1 MVGERGIGVGTRSK
15 GMRKKTEYLSPERKL
30 VEGVADWLCERAR
43 REEGTGAMSLG
54 HVLVVVPTAQS
65 GRQLRLRLAREAE
78 RRGWGGVL
86 PPWVMLPMQVIVPAD
101 ERLHTASGMQLRAAF
116 LEFVRE
122 RPRRVRGADGR
133 TELKEWEFLFQA
145 EAIEDYRAHLSF
157 LEQLN
162 DIWRILAGR
171 GLLMG
176 DVRRNERALAVLE
189 AACGDELARWEQLA
203 ELEEAFF
210 GFLHGRGLR
219 HEAEAIHLA
228 KGAARGLPSEVEEVV
243 LPGLADPVGVLYDVL
258 EQHGDGVR
266 VTVLIH
272 AAEVDR
278 EKFDGW
284 GRPRIGAWTGKA
296 APVLSGI
303 RNEDVVRAGTD
314 LELAKRVAADFPE
327 PESDEAIPALGL
339 CDEELFPE
347 LSASFLN
354 RGHEL
359 HNPERQPVSGAALG
373 RLGENLIALWETR
386 EEGFGW
392 PAFAA
397 VLRDHD
403 VLWRILNELP
413 EDERGQNVAPM
424 DVLRG
429 LDVCQNAFL
438 PLTVPAG
445 CEFDVERVQKFDRG
459 AFGWFQKAARVL
471 LGKVEE
477 VCGGA
482 EGAKSA
488 GEFVRRM
495 LEWGYGRRRLGD
507 GEEDQEF
514 QAAADALREVLDEF
528 DEAAGASGLGDGA
541 LTALLRKGIAEA
553 SYSREPSSKSALRT
567 EGWLELPWSAADK
580 VALAGFHE
588 GAVPDSVM
596 GHPFLPD
603 SLRAALGLTSNEQR
617 LARDTYLLKS
627 LLDARKG
634 EAEAVRAYVALSSNE
649 GDIRRPSRLLF
660 LVGDGELAGRTERL
674 FGPLPAGEAMPGQS
688 VAPGWRLALP
698 DEVLPPGRRKNQDG
712 VFSASA
718 INSWLECP
726 FTYLF
731 AYGLDMRVT
740 KEKTELEANDF
751 GTLIHKAMEMYARE
765 QLSRSGRGEEQLRE
779 EGEIAAAF
787 SRIMG
792 ELRKGYGVAP
802 SVTVR
807 LQLDAA
813 EGRLR
818 SFARI
823 QSMWA
828 KEGWRVA
835 EEPEFG
841 FVTRPFEGEEGCDV
855 TVKGSVDRIDVR
867 EVGGE
872 LEYRLID
879 FKTWDKKEKSAGRVL
894 AGGPAQ
900 VAQAER
906 LGLPTTRE
914 DKPKRLLT
922 VQLPLYGRCLE
933 KEHERFAGRITD
945 YCYVIL
951 GKSDENVCVLGSAYD
966 QKQFE
971 APRFGQPL
979 AKLVL
984 AAHVELAMDTT
995 RTAIR
1000 RIRANIFW
1008 PPGPEERWKWDVKR
1022 ILMASPEKDLA
1033 GSEWVRRQEEKA
1045 ANLEGARR

>member
-1 MVGERGIGVGTRSK
+1 
-15 GMRKKTEYLSPERKL
+15 MRKRTEYLSRERKL
-30 VEGVADWLCERAR
+30 VEGVADWLCARAR
-43 REEGTGAMSLG
+43 REEATGAMSLG

-65 GRQLRLRLAREAE
+65 GRQLRLRLAWESE

-86 PPWVMLPMQVIVPAD
+86 PPWVVLPMQVIVPAD
-101 ERLHTASGMQLRAAF
+101 ESLRTASMLQLRAAF

-122 RPRRVRGADGR
+122 RPRRERGADGR
-133 TELKEWEFLFQA
+133 TALKEWELLFQA

-176 DVRRNERALAVLE
+176 DVGRNEAAAEVLA
-189 AACGDELARWEQLA
+189 AACGEEVERWEQLG
-203 ELEEAFF
+203 ELEAAFF

-228 KGAARGLPSEVEEVV
+228 AGAARPLPAEVESVV

-258 EQHGDGVR
+258 EQQGDGVE
-266 VTVLIH
+266 VTVLVH
-272 AAEVDR
+272 AAEGDG

-296 APVLSGI
+296 APVLDGI

-314 LELAKRVAADFPE
+314 LELAKRVAADFPGADA
-327 PESDEAIPALGL
+327 DEAVPALGL

-347 LSASFLN
+347 LAASFLN
-354 RGHEL
+354 VGHEL
-359 HNPERQPVSGAALG
+359 HNPERQPVTVTALG
-373 RLGENLIALWETR
+373 RLAENLLALWEGR
-386 EEGFGW
+386 EEGIGW

-403 VLWRILNELP
+403 VLGVVWDALKKE
-413 EDERGQNVAPM
+413 APGIGGTRM
-424 DVLRG
+424 DLLRG
-429 LDVCQNAFL
+429 LDICQNVFL
-438 PLTVPAG
+438 PLVVPAG
-445 CEFDVERVQKFDRG
+445 CEFDADMLQSYDRG
-459 AFGWFQKAARVL
+459 PDKPFGKFQAAARVVL
-471 LGKVEE
+471 AKLDEAWKGP
-477 VCGGA
+477 GA
-482 EGAKSA
+482 ARTA
-488 GEFVRRM
+488 GEFVRRL
-495 LEWGYGRRRLGD
+495 LEWAYGRRRLGD
-507 GEEDQEF
+507 EEEDQEF
-514 QAAADALREVLDEF
+514 LEAAKAVRGVLDEF
-528 DEAAGASGLGDGA
+528 EEAASGGAGLGDGA
-541 LTALLRKGIAEA
+541 LTALLRKGLSEA
-553 SYSREPSSKSALRT
+553 SYTREPSSKSALRT

-580 VALAGFHE
+580 VALAGLHE

-603 SLRAALGLTSNEQR
+603 SLRVALGLTSNEQR

-634 EAEAVRAYVALSSNE
+634 AGPGAVRAYVALASNQ

-660 LVGDGELAGRTERL
+660 LVGDEALAERAERL
-674 FGPLPAGEAMPGQS
+674 FGPLPAGEALPGQS
-688 VAPGWRLALP
+688 IAPGWRLALP
-698 DEVLPPGRRKNQDG
+698 DEVPAPRRSAKNPEG

-718 INSWLECP
+718 INTWLECP

-731 AYGLDMRVT
+731 SYGLDMRVT
-740 KEKTELEANDF
+740 KEKKELEANDF
-751 GTLIHKAMEMYARE
+751 GTLIHKAMELYARE
-765 QLSRSGRGEEQLRE
+765 QLERSRRGEEQLRE
-779 EGEIAAAF
+779 REEIAAAF

-792 ELRKGYGVAP
+792 GLRKGYGAAP
-802 SVTVR
+802 SVSVR

-823 QSMWA
+823 QAMWA
-828 KEGWRVA
+828 EEGWRVA
-835 EEPEFG
+835 EAPEFS
-841 FVTRPFEGEEGCDV
+841 FLARPFEGEEGCDV
-855 TVKGSVDRIDVR
+855 LVKGSVDRIDAR
-867 EVGGE
+867 EAGGE
-872 LEYRLID
+872 VEYRLID
-879 FKTWDKKEKSAGRVL
+879 YKTWDKQANAAKRVL
-894 AGGPAQ
+894 ARGQEQ
-900 VAQAER
+900 VEHAGR
-906 LGLPTTRE
+906 LGLPVTAG
-914 DKPKRLLT
+914 DKPGRLLT

-933 KEHERFAGRITD
+933 KTDAKFAGRIGD

-951 GKSDENVCVLGSAYD
+951 GQSDAEVCVLGSSHD
-966 QKQFE
+966 QKQF
-971 APRFGQPL
+971 AAKGTPR
-979 AKLVL
+979 LVL
-984 AAHVELAMDTT
+984 AEHVGLALETA

-1008 PPGPEERWKWDVKR
+1008 PPGPNGNWKWDVRR

-1033 GSEWVRRQEEKA
+1033 GTDWLRKQEERLA
-1045 ANLEGARR
+1045 ELQGEA